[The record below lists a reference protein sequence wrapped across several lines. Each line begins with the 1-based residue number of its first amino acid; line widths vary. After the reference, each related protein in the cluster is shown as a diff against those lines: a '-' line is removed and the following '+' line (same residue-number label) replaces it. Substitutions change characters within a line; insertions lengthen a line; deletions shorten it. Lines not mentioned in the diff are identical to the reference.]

1 MTVSVCPI
9 AVVNAPPE
17 RIWSL
22 LSEPASYALWWNA
35 DTRTITPPG
44 PAQPGQTILAET
56 RELGRTWPV
65 RITVTSVDAAKHAID
80 LTTRL
85 PLGITVHNHITV
97 APVEGGAGRVSFG

>member
-9 AVVNAPPE
+9 AIVNAPPE
-17 RIWSL
+17 RIWAL
-22 LSEPASYALWWNA
+22 LSDPASYGVWWNA
-35 DTRTITPPG
+35 DTRTITPSG

-65 RITVTSVDAAKHAID
+65 RITVTGVDAAKRALD

-85 PLGITVHNHITV
+85 PLGITVYNHITV
-97 APVEGGAGRVSFG
+97 APAPGGAGRVSFG

>member
-22 LSEPASYALWWNA
+22 LSEPARYALWWNA
-35 DTRTITPPG
+35 DTRTITPAG
-44 PAQPGQTILAET
+44 SAQPGQIILAET

-65 RITVTSVDAAKHAID
+65 HITVTGVDAARHAID

-85 PLGITVHNHITV
+85 PLGITVYNHITV
-97 APVEGGAGRVSFG
+97 ARAAGSAGRVSFG